1 MKLLQIEV
9 ILTGCDDAAMT
20 REILVA
26 SAGRAKAELLKSL
39 QGLDYSVDK
48 VSIEIDSSNARWG
61 GRVVIYSGVP
71 EAEIR
76 RQIGAE
82 RIVGVL
88 QDALKPAYEQVYKST
103 AFELG
108 EVSFKQ
114 LGQEHRTNVERL
126 CSALARK
133 YWDELSKGFSE
144 ALPISPEVNPEDL
157 FRLSMYQTDGERRML
172 FYGACYAARERG
184 GDAVTMADLEL
195 ALTELQLAKKG
206 DTVDKGS
213 YIERLSRQFSPVE
226 AACSFDR
233 LVITEKARQEIE
245 LALITINPDTNS
257 KYEKWGLLKLDGHP
271 RSVLNFYGPP
281 GTGKTMAAHAIAQ
294 RFNKKIIIASCH
306 SLQSKWHGES
316 AKNVKAVFYA
326 AAQHDAILFF
336 DEADSLISQR
346 LEEVHSGSEDEINNM
361 RNTILT
367 CLEEHTGIV
376 IFASNF
382 VKRYDFA
389 FETRIQSVLFPM
401 PDAEMLEKIWQAH
414 LPSELPGVTGI
425 DCRKVAEETA
435 SFDFCGRDV
444 KNAVLRA
451 CKVAIANGKDCIAQ
465 DDILSAC
472 KYIYDSRTELKENKD
487 AIQKRKDKG
496 KPTIETLENLTKKHV
511 DGILE
516 RYFAN
521 IPLADDFDRFKI
533 AHELL
538 YFNEKEIRQI
548 VSDACFAANSEK
560 NLSLTTGHVESA
572 ILRYRPRKEQEEA
585 YDTLLEAVQAVIDR
599 KACQKN

>member
-61 GRVVIYSGVP
+61 GRVVIYSGAS

-82 RIVGVL
+82 RIVGIL

-206 DTVDKGS
+206 DIVDKGS

-257 KYEKWGLLKLDGHP
+257 KYEEWGLLKLDGHP

-326 AAQHDAILFF
+326 AEQHDAILFF

-401 PDAEMLEKIWQAH
+401 PDVEMLEKIWQAH

-425 DCRKVAEETA
+425 DCRKVAEET
-435 SFDFCGRDV
+435 SSLDFCGRDV

-451 CKVAIANGKDCIAQ
+451 CKVAIANGKDSIAEE
-465 DDILSAC
+465 DMLLAC
-472 KYIYDSRTELKENKD
+472 KYIYDSRTELKANKD
-487 AIQKRKDKG
+487 VIQKRKEKDNS
-496 KPTIETLENLTKKHV
+496 TFETLENLTKKHV
-511 DGILE
+511 DGIFD
-516 RYFAN
+516 RFFAD
-521 IPLADDFDRFKI
+521 IPLADNFDRFKI

-538 YFNEKEIRQI
+538 YFGEKEIRQI
-548 VSDACFAANSEK
+548 VSDACFEANVEK
-560 NLSLTTGHVESA
+560 SLTLTTEHVESA

>member
-61 GRVVIYSGVP
+61 GRVVIYSGAS

-82 RIVGVL
+82 RIVGIL

-206 DTVDKGS
+206 DIVDKGS

-257 KYEKWGLLKLDGHP
+257 KYEEWGLLKLDGHP

-326 AAQHDAILFF
+326 AEQHDAILFF

-401 PDAEMLEKIWQAH
+401 PDVEMLEKIWQAH

-425 DCRKVAEETA
+425 DCRKVAEET
-435 SFDFCGRDV
+435 SSLDFCGRDV

-451 CKVAIANGKDCIAQ
+451 CKVAIANGKDSIAQ
-465 DDILSAC
+465 EDILSAC
-472 KYIYDSRTELKENKD
+472 KYIYDSRTELKANKD
-487 AIQKRKDKG
+487 VIQKRKEKDNS
-496 KPTIETLENLTKKHV
+496 TVETLENLTKKHV
-511 DGILE
+511 DGIFD
-516 RYFAN
+516 RFFAD
-521 IPLADDFDRFKI
+521 IPLADNFDRFKI

-538 YFNEKEIRQI
+538 YFGEKEIRQI
-548 VSDACFAANSEK
+548 VSDACFEANVEK
-560 NLSLTTGHVESA
+560 SLTLTTEHVESA